1 MPSIHLGQIIWKIC
15 VCHIIILDF
24 AMVAGFVVVKWLPL
38 CVSNLPHLEEDCVV
52 CVTSAVPCFL
62 LTQIVLMR
70 VFHSKIDLESN
81 NVC

>member
-52 CVTSAVPCFL
+52 CVTSAVPCRLFPPDSDCVN
-62 LTQIVLMR
+62 QSVSFKNRSRI
-70 VFHSKIDLESN
+70 K
-81 NVC
+81 

>member
-52 CVTSAVPCFL
+52 CVTSAVPCRLFPPDSDCVNQSL
-62 LTQIVLMR
+62 SFKNRSRI
-70 VFHSKIDLESN
+70 K
-81 NVC
+81 

>member
-52 CVTSAVPCFL
+52 CVTSAVPCQLFPPDSDC
-62 LTQIVLMR
+62 VN
-70 VFHSKIDLESN
+70 ESVSFKN
-81 NVC
+81 RSRIK